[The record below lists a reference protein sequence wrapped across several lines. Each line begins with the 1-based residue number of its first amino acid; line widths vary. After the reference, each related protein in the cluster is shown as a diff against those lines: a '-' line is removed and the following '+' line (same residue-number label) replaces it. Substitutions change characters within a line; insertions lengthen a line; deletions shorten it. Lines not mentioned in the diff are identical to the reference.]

1 MSKDAA
7 SNYGQIVS
15 YIDKFKEREDVKVR
29 GELWINGEQV
39 EVNGTN
45 FMDHFGEHSSEA
57 NKAKVTG
64 CTFVPVE

>member
-7 SNYGQIVS
+7 SNYGLIVS

-45 FMDHFGEHSSEA
+45 FMDHFGVHSSEA
-57 NKAKVTG
+57 NKAY
-64 CTFVPVE
+64 TFVPVE

>member
-15 YIDKFKEREDVKVR
+15 YIDKFKEIENVEVG

-39 EVNGTN
+39 EMNGTN
-45 FMDHFGEHSSEA
+45 FMDYFGKNPSEA
-57 NKAKVTG
+57 NKSKVTG